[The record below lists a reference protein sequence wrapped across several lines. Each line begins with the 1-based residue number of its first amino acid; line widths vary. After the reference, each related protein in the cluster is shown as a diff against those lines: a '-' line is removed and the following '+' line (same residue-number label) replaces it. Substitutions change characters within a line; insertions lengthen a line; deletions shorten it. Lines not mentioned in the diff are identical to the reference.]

1 MPNKPRI
8 AVIMD
13 ENTSVDG
20 TRYDMSKNY
29 FVAIHSAGG
38 LPFGIPY
45 LMDMVETVVDEFD
58 GFVNVGGRF
67 AFPDDWFIEGQVSKA
82 PSSERLDVELALM
95 RGFLERDK
103 PVLGIC
109 NGMQVLAGLHG
120 CRLSPDVRAL
130 GPHIMEHDKRGHE
143 HSVRIEPNT
152 MFSRIVG
159 QPTLSVNTFHREAV
173 VELSDRVVASAY
185 AEDGVVEAVEVPSRR
200 FALGVQWHQELFT
213 RQEHPGNRLFEAF
226 VQAAALPR

>member
-1 MPNKPRI
+1 MPSKPRI

-20 TRYDMSKNY
+20 TRYDMTKNY
-29 FVAIHSAGG
+29 FVAVQRAGG
-38 LPFGIPY
+38 MPFGIPY
-45 LMDMVETVVDEFD
+45 FMDMVETVVDEFD

-67 AFPDDWFIEGQVSKA
+67 AFPDEWFLDRQISKA
-82 PSSERLDVELALM
+82 PLSERLDVELALM

-120 CRLSPDVRAL
+120 CRLSPEVRAI

-143 HSVRIEPNT
+143 HPVTIRDNT
-152 MFSRIVG
+152 LLSHIVG
-159 QPTLSVNTFHREAV
+159 QRELSVNTFHREAV
-173 VELSDRVVASAY
+173 VALSDHVVASAY
-185 AEDGVVEAVEVPSRR
+185 AEDGVIEAIEVPSRR
-200 FALGVQWHQELFT
+200 FALGVQWHQELFA
-213 RQEHPGNRLFEAF
+213 RQDHPGNAIFSAF
-226 VQAAALPR
+226 VQAAEQG